1 MGTTS
6 ERNAGPPSSRR
17 GGGGRLARV
26 VLVTGKGGVG
36 KTTVAAA
43 LAVEAA
49 ARDGGSVLVEFG
61 DGESGNRLLGKT
73 HKNVEH
79 IALHAHEAVVR
90 AFGPLF
96 GPAIIGR
103 AVLSNFA
110 IRRFI
115 GAAPAVRELAT
126 LECVRLIAEDHPKQ
140 QVVVDLPA
148 TGHGVAWLKTP
159 AHFNAL
165 VDSGPLHD
173 LTQRLVRD
181 LIAKGKCSIV
191 VVSLPERLVV
201 RETLELIDAIEREI
215 GLGQPRL
222 VVNRFPVA
230 VAPEAIAEARALAG
244 SPEPLAADA
253 SDLAAALEARE
264 AASKE
269 ALDALGDA
277 LNTTRMQPVILPD
290 AGADPPVEEVGR
302 WLRKEHLG

>member
-17 GGGGRLARV
+17 GGGGRPARV
-26 VLVTGKGGVG
+26 VLVTGDGGVG

-43 LAVEAA
+43 LALEAG

-61 DGESGNRLLGKT
+61 DGESGARLLGKT
-73 HKNVEH
+73 HKSVEH
-79 IALHAHEAVVR
+79 IALPSHDAVVR

-110 IRRFI
+110 IRHFI

-126 LECVRLIAEDHPKQ
+126 LECVRLIAEEHPRQ

-159 AHFNAL
+159 SHFSAL

-173 LTQRLVRD
+173 LTHRLVTD
-181 LIAKGKCSIV
+181 LVSKGKCSI
-191 VVSLPERLVV
+191 
-201 RETLELIDAIEREI
+201 
-215 GLGQPRL
+215 
-222 VVNRFPVA
+222 
-230 VAPEAIAEARALAG
+230 
-244 SPEPLAADA
+244 
-253 SDLAAALEARE
+253 
-264 AASKE
+264 
-269 ALDALGDA
+269 
-277 LNTTRMQPVILPD
+277 
-290 AGADPPVEEVGR
+290 
-302 WLRKEHLG
+302 

>member
-6 ERNAGPPSSRR
+6 EKSAGPPSSRR
-17 GGGGRLARV
+17 GGGTRLARV

-61 DGESGNRLLGKT
+61 DGESGARLLGKT

-79 IALHAHEAVVR
+79 TVLHTHEAVVR

-110 IRRFI
+110 VRRFI
-115 GAAPAVRELAT
+115 GAAPAVRELAV
-126 LECVRLIAEDHPKQ
+126 LECVRLISSDHPNQ
-140 QVVVDLPA
+140 QVIVDMPA

-159 AHFNAL
+159 AHFSTL
-165 VDSGPLHD
+165 VDAGPLHD
-173 LTQRLVRD
+173 LTHRLSSELVS
-181 LIAKGKCSIV
+181 KGKCSIV
-191 VVSLPERLVV
+191 VVTLPERLVV
-201 RETLELIDAIEREI
+201 RETLELIDAIDREI

-222 VVNRFPVA
+222 VVNRFPTA
-230 VAPEAIAEARALAG
+230 VAPEAIAEARALAALPG
-244 SPEPLAADA
+244 PLAADA
-253 SDLAAALEARE
+253 ADLALALEARE

-277 LNTTRMQPVILPD
+277 LNKTRMQPLILPD
-290 AGADPPVEEVGR
+290 AGADPPIDDVGK
-302 WLRKEHLG
+302 WLRKEHFG